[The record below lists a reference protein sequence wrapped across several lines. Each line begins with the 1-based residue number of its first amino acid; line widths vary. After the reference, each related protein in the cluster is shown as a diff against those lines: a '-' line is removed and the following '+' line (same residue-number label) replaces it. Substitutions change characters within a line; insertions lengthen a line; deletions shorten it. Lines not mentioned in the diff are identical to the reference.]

1 MADIDLYK
9 KAINTFG
16 ESAQMIV
23 ALEECSELQKEITK
37 LLRGQGNLEHLAE
50 EMADAEIMLEQL
62 KLIFGLHSQ
71 VTKVKGEKIARLK
84 RVIDSFEG
92 VKPDIIK
99 SKKRNIDKIQSMD
112 ADAWG
117 KEATVS
123 PHIVPSLCFMC
134 VGCEECNENCGQG
147 VKEYLEKEVVE
158 C

>member
-1 MADIDLYK
+1 MADIDIYK

-37 LLRGQGNLEHLAE
+37 LLRGKGNLEHLAE

-99 SKKRNIDKIQSMD
+99 SKKRNIDKIQSMTID
-112 ADAWG
+112 EWVDQVRND
-117 KEATVS
+117 E
-123 PHIVPSLCFMC
+123 HIVPSLCFMC
-134 VGCEECNENCGQG
+134 VGCKKCNEQCTIGIEEFLNS
-147 VKEYLEKEVVE
+147 KRK
-158 C
+158 

>member
-1 MADIDLYK
+1 MADIDIYK
-9 KAINTFG
+9 KAIGTFG
-16 ESAQMIV
+16 ESAQLIV

-37 LLRGQGNLEHLAE
+37 LLRGKGNLEHLAE
-50 EMADAEIMLEQL
+50 ELADTEIMIEQI

-71 VTKVKGEKIARLK
+71 TTKVKGDKIARLK
-84 RVIDSFEG
+84 RVVDSFES
-92 VKPDIIK
+92 VKPEIK
-99 SKKRNIDKIQSMD
+99 ISKKRNIDKIQSMD